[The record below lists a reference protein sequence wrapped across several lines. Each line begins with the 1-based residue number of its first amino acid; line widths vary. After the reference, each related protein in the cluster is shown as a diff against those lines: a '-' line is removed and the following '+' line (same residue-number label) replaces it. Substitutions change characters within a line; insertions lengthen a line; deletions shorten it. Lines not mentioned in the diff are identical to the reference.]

1 MKAMI
6 MAALG
11 SPEVLQARE
20 LAVPELPDASHCLV
34 RVHAAGVNPLDCRIR
49 RLNPYHPNHFPAVL
63 GCDGAGVVE
72 RAGSACKRFKA
83 GDEVYFFNAGLG
95 GKEGGSYAQF
105 TTVHADY
112 LARKPKNASMQ
123 ESAALPLVFITV
135 WEALVNRGALEPRQR
150 ILIHGGAG
158 GVGHI
163 AIQLARFLRARVST
177 TVSSSEKARFVQ
189 SLGAE
194 HVIDYTQEDFV
205 AAAKAWSDG
214 EGVDMVL
221 DAVGGATFLRSFE
234 AVRIFGRVIT
244 LLATPIDMAHANT
257 ARARNLI
264 IGYEGMAAPM
274 ALGNHRARL
283 AQTRILEQGARLFEQ
298 GKLKVHI
305 SDTLPLARAAQA
317 HTLIEAGHTQGK
329 IVLEID

>member
-1 MKAMI
+1 MKAMV
-6 MAALG
+6 MTALG

-20 LAVPELPDASHCLV
+20 LAIPALPSAAHCLV

-49 RLNPYHPNHFPAVL
+49 RLNPYHPNYYPAVL
-63 GCDGAGVVE
+63 GCDGAGIIE
-72 RAGSACKRFKA
+72 RAGTACKCFRV

-105 TTVHADY
+105 TTVHADF
-112 LARKPKNASMQ
+112 LARKPKNASML
-123 ESAALPLVFITV
+123 EAAALPLALITV

-163 AIQLARFLRARVST
+163 AIQLARFLRAQVST

-189 SLGAE
+189 SLGAK

-214 EGVDMVL
+214 EGVDIVL
-221 DAVGGATFLRSFE
+221 DSVGGATFLRSFE

-244 LLATPIDMAHANT
+244 LLATPIDMAHANK

-274 ALGNHRARL
+274 ALGNQRARR
-283 AQTRILEQGARLFEQ
+283 AQTRILEQGTRLFEQ
-298 GKLKVHI
+298 GKLRVLI

-317 HTLIEAGHTQGK
+317 HTLVEAGHTQGK

>member
-1 MKAMI
+1 
-6 MAALG
+6 
-11 SPEVLQARE
+11 
-20 LAVPELPDASHCLV
+20 
-34 RVHAAGVNPLDCRIR
+34 
-49 RLNPYHPNHFPAVL
+49 
-63 GCDGAGVVE
+63 
-72 RAGSACKRFKA
+72 
-83 GDEVYFFNAGLG
+83 
-95 GKEGGSYAQF
+95 
-105 TTVHADY
+105 
-112 LARKPKNASMQ
+112 
-123 ESAALPLVFITV
+123 
-135 WEALVNRGALEPRQR
+135 
-150 ILIHGGAG
+150 
-158 GVGHI
+158 
-163 AIQLARFLRARVST
+163 
-177 TVSSSEKARFVQ
+177 VSSSEKARFVQ

-214 EGVDMVL
+214 EGVDIVL

-244 LLATPIDMAHANT
+244 LLATPIDMAHANK

-305 SDTLPLARAAQA
+305 SDTLPLERAAQA